1 MKETPVNKKKEEAE
15 YNCSFASFL
24 SPELL
29 AQFGYSNAAE
39 EPETDDYSYEDA
51 AEDLQ
56 ALEASP
62 LYGMVDNEEIA
73 NLCSKYKIEVQS
85 WLKLATEVMDTQ
97 EMQVA

>member
-1 MKETPVNKKKEEAE
+1 MRFVE
-15 YNCSFASFL
+15 YFTRDEYIDWLIA
-24 SPELL
+24 
-29 AQFGYSNAAE
+29 YK
-39 EPETDDYSYEDA
+39 DYSYEDA

-73 NLCSKYKIEVQS
+73 YLCSKYKIEVQS
-85 WLKLATEVMDTQ
+85 WLKLATEVLDTQ